1 MAQTEA
7 DIINHLLNIERA
19 ASEVLSQAQT
29 EAEKRISSA
38 KATADKEFKTQYD
51 AIVAS
56 EEARLVSETDAVM
69 QKYNADVAAYK
80 EKLAAA
86 AKSVP
91 SFNTFLD
98 TVLFAS

>member
-51 AIVAS
+51 AILRNLMSV
-56 EEARLVSETDAVM
+56 LVP
-69 QKYNADVAAYK
+69 KNFF
-80 EKLAAA
+80 
-86 AKSVP
+86 P
-91 SFNTFLD
+91 
-98 TVLFAS
+98 